1 MVHWNGTVVLGC
13 LAACLVGAPAMAAQ
27 KSCPTTTG
35 TASVYGKGLHGR
47 KTATG
52 ERFNK
57 NALTAAH
64 KTLPLGTKATVTNL
78 ENGKKVDV
86 KINDRGP
93 YVKGR
98 SLDLAEGAAKKI
110 DLDEGDG
117 VAKVKIAPK
126 KTVVATKDG
135 ETKTVCAGK

>member
-1 MVHWNGTVVLGC
+1 MNWHRDIVIGGLV
-13 LAACLVGAPAMAAQ
+13 ACLVSAPAMATET
-27 KSCPTTTG
+27 CPTTTG
-35 TASVYGKGLHGR
+35 LASYYGQGMHGK

-57 NALTAAH
+57 NAMTAAH

-93 YVKGR
+93 YTKGR

-110 DLDEGDG
+110 DLNDGDG
-117 VAKVKIAPK
+117 VAKVKIVPK
-126 KTVVATKDG
+126 ETVVAAKDG
-135 ETKTVCAGK
+135 NKKTVCAGK